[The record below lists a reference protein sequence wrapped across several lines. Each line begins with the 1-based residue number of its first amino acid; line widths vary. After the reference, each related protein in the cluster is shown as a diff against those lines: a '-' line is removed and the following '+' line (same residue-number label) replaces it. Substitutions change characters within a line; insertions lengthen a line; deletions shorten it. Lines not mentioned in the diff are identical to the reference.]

1 MHIHEKIPANLT
13 RDSVYVHS
21 NLRLL
26 ENIQAV
32 HSIPTDL
39 FYVALTRKQLVT
51 DTDTPLEYLSEW
63 KVVPLGGSAHILQND
78 RLSVQHLTCFIHST
92 EAVERS

>member
-1 MHIHEKIPANLT
+1 M
-13 RDSVYVHS
+13 VYVHS

-32 HSIPTDL
+32 HSISTDL
-39 FYVALTRKQLVT
+39 FYVDLTRKQLMT

-63 KVVPLGGSAHILQND
+63 EVVPLGGSAHILQND
-78 RLSVQHLTCFIHST
+78 RLSVQHLTCYIHNT
-92 EAVERS
+92 EAVKRS